1 MAKKQISLL
10 GQFDSLLRYALN
22 MEIFVQFKFRHIA
35 SFRLVKLM
43 QYSTKVK
50 LRRKSTVNFKKR
62 NKMKIDIFGSKKN
75 NSFRAIT
82 VSLFKNKK
90 ATGYL

>member
-50 LRRKSTVNFKKR
+50 LRRKSTVNLKEKEQNENR
-62 NKMKIDIFGSKKN
+62 
-75 NSFRAIT
+75 
-82 VSLFKNKK
+82 
-90 ATGYL
+90 YLWQ

>member
-50 LRRKSTVNFKKR
+50 LRRKSTVTFKKR
-62 NKMKIDIFGSKKN
+62 NKMKIDIFWQ
-75 NSFRAIT
+75 
-82 VSLFKNKK
+82 
-90 ATGYL
+90 